1 MILIITH
8 KTDFTADFVIN
19 KLNQRGISYKRLN
32 CEDIYKNNFEVK
44 LDPDFTYSIL
54 GEKNF
59 ESVWFRRTK
68 LPEIT
73 GMEKEEQLYVLYETE
88 SLFKNIFSSLDA
100 NWVSLPSAVYE
111 AENKVLQLKTAK
123 KIGFTIPPTLIT
135 NSRDELKNFFIEYE
149 SQIILKPI
157 SQTRIRYNEGTAFI
171 FTNPIS
177 PQLIDNIEDFDLTPC
192 IFQKAIKKDYELR
205 ITVVGDNVFSAKVD
219 SQKDPETRNDWRKK
233 KLQFEKAEIPTEL
246 RDMCIRLTKELNLQF
261 GAIDMIKSP
270 DGNYVFLEINPN
282 GQWAWIENQTGYK
295 ISDSIIRRLTK

>member
-19 KLNQRGISYKRLN
+19 KLNQRGINYKRLN
-32 CEDIYKNNFEVK
+32 CEDIYKTNFEVK

-59 ESVWFRRTK
+59 KSIWFRRTK

-73 GMEKEEQLYVLYETE
+73 GMEKEEQLYILYEME
-88 SLFKNIFSSLDA
+88 SLFKNIFSSLGA

-135 NSRDELKNFFIEYE
+135 NSRDELRKFFIQCENE
-149 SQIILKPI
+149 IILKPI
-157 SQTRIRYNEGTAFI
+157 SQTRIRYNEGAAFI

-205 ITVVGDNVFSAKVD
+205 ITVVGENIFSAKVD

-233 KLQFEKAEIPTEL
+233 KLQFERAEIPTEL

-261 GAIDMIKSP
+261 GAIDLIKTPEGS
-270 DGNYVFLEINPN
+270 YVFLEINPN
-282 GQWAWIENQTGYK
+282 GQWAWIETQTGYK
-295 ISDSIIRRLTK
+295 ISESIINQLTR